1 MFVYYCSTK
10 LITMEIF
17 LIVILAGLAVY
28 FYTRSQ
34 KLKNEIKNKDL
45 KINDLT
51 KIINQFQS
59 EILKY
64 QNENN
69 SLKTNLQSAKKD
81 LSYIQITNRELK
93 DKIAELSKY
102 QNIIDVKI
110 ECEYLLKK
118 AQKDY

>member
-1 MFVYYCSTK
+1 
-10 LITMEIF
+10 MEIF
-17 LIVILAGLAVY
+17 LIVILAGLVVY
-28 FYTRSQ
+28 FYTRSE

-69 SLKTNLQSAKKD
+69 SLKTNLQSSLPKKIC
-81 LSYIQITNRELK
+81 LIFRLPIGN
-93 DKIAELSKY
+93 
-102 QNIIDVKI
+102 
-110 ECEYLLKK
+110 
-118 AQKDY
+118 